1 MTDTN
6 TAQMVADLQANNSA
20 IQAQGWVA
28 PGLGRPNSA
37 LGFLNAGI
45 NPLSGLAAAGLSW
58 FVPMV
63 SFLGEGLTQLQGG
76 NGASV
81 SAGSQQFGSA
91 GSDLGGLAGTYRQSV
106 TEQTSGWTGQAADDY
121 RAAAGQNADAVAG
134 LGEGSNSTASAIV
147 GAGQVVAQCIAE
159 VTELIGE
166 AVTQIVPIMTQA
178 VARAGET
185 NGESIAEA
193 IPPCVA
199 IAVKYALQIASKLA
213 ALMASGDNLMKLVQG
228 GMAIVELIQTAM
240 QSISSQSI
248 QPDGQ
253 AQALSAGLQQQGGGA
268 GQNSETPKAA
278 EDLAA
283 WDQGNSGNS
292 APASAGGGSGGGSGM
307 GDVSQ
312 TPTPNTDTSVDPG
325 THSSSVTPPVS
336 SSPHTMPD
344 TSRYVSHSGGTG
356 SYGSGG
362 GGIGMGASALGR
374 TSEGSRAGAAPG
386 SRTGV
391 GRGAESE
398 RRQTRQQSS
407 SRGAAGSGTTA
418 GGMPMGGMA
427 GAGAA
432 GGKDKEHEN
441 KYVLE
446 QDKELFAP
454 ATPDS
459 EVEVIEADTTKK

>member
-6 TAQMVADLQANNSA
+6 TAQMVANLQANNSA

-37 LGFLNAGI
+37 LGFLNSGI

-58 FVPMV
+58 FTPLV
-63 SFLGEGLTQLQGG
+63 SFLGDGLSQLQGG
-76 NGASV
+76 DGASV
-81 SAGSQQFGSA
+81 STGSQAFGSA
-91 GSDLGGLAGTYRQSV
+91 GSDLGGLADTYRQST

-121 RAAAGQNADAVAG
+121 RASAGQNADAVAG

-159 VTELIGE
+159 VTELIAE
-166 AVTQIVPIMTQA
+166 AVSQIVPIMTQA

-199 IAVKYALQIASKLA
+199 IAVEYALRIAAKLA

-253 AQALSAGLQQQGGGA
+253 AQALSAGPQQQGGGA

-292 APASAGGGSGGGSGM
+292 APASSGGGSGGGSGM
-307 GDVSQ
+307 GAVSQ

-336 SSPHTMPD
+336 SSLHSMPD
-344 TSRYVSHSGGTG
+344 TSRYVSHSSGSG
-356 SYGSGG
+356 SYGGGGSGG
-362 GGIGMGASALGR
+362 MGLGASALGG
-374 TSEGSRAGAAPG
+374 TAEGSRTAAPG

-391 GRGAESE
+391 GRGAENE
-398 RRQTRQQSS
+398 RQQSRQQSS
-407 SRGAAGSGTTA
+407 SRAAGSTGTTA

-432 GGKDKEHEN
+432 GDKDKDHAN

-446 QDKELFAP
+446 QDKGIFAP

-459 EVEVIEADTTKK
+459 EVEVIEAEAPKK